1 MVVVGIVVVVVVVMV
16 VVLVLGRPLS
26 PARLIGC
33 WSNPLGF
40 LRPPETINL
49 QARWTRHPVWW
60 CRYFHSIGI
69 DSSPSARRAA
79 KPGQGREKRNNHS
92 ISCPSCP
99 PDSLPISNTCGDSPP
114 SFVLH
119 HPAHLALLDSSCLQS
134 ANHITLLLSLI
145 RHGLLLLRSRFIVAS
160 STLLPG
166 SCS

>member
-1 MVVVGIVVVVVVVMV
+1 MEMVVVGIVVVVVVVMV

-69 DSSPSARRAA
+69 DSSLVPVVLPNLAREGKRETITRSAAPPALLTRSLSQTLAVTRR
-79 KPGQGREKRNNHS
+79 
-92 ISCPSCP
+92 
-99 PDSLPISNTCGDSPP
+99 LP
-114 SFVLH
+114 SFFITQHISLYWT
-119 HPAHLALLDSSCLQS
+119 HLACNLRT
-134 ANHITLLLSLI
+134 TLL
-145 RHGLLLLRSRFIVAS
+145 
-160 STLLPG
+160 
-166 SCS
+166 CS